1 MITTKI
7 NREITKQSV
16 MLRLDQLTSQLPT
29 QDEMF
34 MIGRQLGNAK
44 RQQRV
49 QLLMME
55 IQLTHQQ
62 LSNLMQER
70 LPYFQYM
77 QYHQYQ

>member
-1 MITTKI
+1 MIPTKI

-34 MIGRQLGNAK
+34 VMGRQLGNAK
-44 RQQRV
+44 RQQLI

-62 LSNLMQER
+62 LAIIQRNEYKQN
-70 LPYFQYM
+70 
-77 QYHQYQ
+77 

>member
-1 MITTKI
+1 MKLHPPPVVNKI
-7 NREITKQSV
+7 SREITKQSV

-62 LSNLMQER
+62 LAIIER
-70 LPYFQYM
+70 NEYKQN
-77 QYHQYQ
+77 

>member
-62 LSNLMQER
+62 LAIIHRNEYGR
-70 LPYFQYM
+70 
-77 QYHQYQ
+77 

>member
-1 MITTKI
+1 MIPTKI

-34 MIGRQLGNAK
+34 VIGRQLGNEK

-62 LSNLMQER
+62 LAIIQRNEYKQN
-70 LPYFQYM
+70 
-77 QYHQYQ
+77 

>member
-16 MLRLDQLTSQLPT
+16 MLRLDRLTSQLPT

-44 RQQRV
+44 RQQRI

-62 LSNLMQER
+62 LAIIQRNEYGR
-70 LPYFQYM
+70 
-77 QYHQYQ
+77 